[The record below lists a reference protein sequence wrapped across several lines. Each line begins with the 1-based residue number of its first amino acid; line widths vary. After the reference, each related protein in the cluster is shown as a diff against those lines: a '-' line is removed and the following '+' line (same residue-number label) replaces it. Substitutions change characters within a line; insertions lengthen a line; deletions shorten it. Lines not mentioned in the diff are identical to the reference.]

1 MPILIAIAVSTVVV
15 TTVLTL
21 VARRGRHSDPTDV
34 RTNPDTVA
42 TEVRRHPALR
52 RFLRQRRDASSA
64 TGLLLT
70 LALAAVAILTLV
82 VGSLLEMVQR
92 RQGFARWDDAAA
104 RWGAEHTTGTAETV
118 VRLITHLGST
128 PVVVTVMAL
137 VAVFELRRIPTRAA
151 PIFLATVAL
160 SELAVNNLIKVVVGR
175 ERPDIGPLVNAHGFS
190 FPSGHTAAAAASYA
204 AIVLVLGRRRSRRTR
219 GLLAGV
225 AGGITVAVASS
236 RVLLGAHWLT
246 DVIAGAAVGWVCFA
260 LCSIAFG
267 GRLLHFGEPVEEAE
281 AIAAGVGD
289 ELATMQGSPR

>member
-34 RTNPDTVA
+34 RADPDTLA

-52 RFLRQRRDASSA
+52 RFLRQRRDPSSV

-70 LALAAVAILTLV
+70 LALAAVAILSFS
-82 VGSLLEMVQR
+82 VGLLLEMVQTR
-92 RQGFARWDDAAA
+92 RGFARWDDAAA
-104 RWGAEHTTGTAETV
+104 RWGAEHTTGGAETV

-128 PVVVTVMAL
+128 PVVVTVMAV
-137 VAVFELRRIPTRAA
+137 VAIVEFRRIRTRAA
-151 PIFLATVAL
+151 PIFLATVVL

-175 ERPDIGPLVNAHGFS
+175 KRPDIGPLVEAYGFS
-190 FPSGHTAAAAASYA
+190 FPSGHTAAAAAAYA
-204 AIVLVLGRRRSRRTR
+204 AIALVLGRRRSRRTR
-219 GLLAGV
+219 GLLAGL

-236 RVLLGAHWLT
+236 RVLLGAHWVT
-246 DVIAGAAVGWVCFA
+246 DVIAGAAVGWGCFA

-281 AIAAGVGD
+281 TIAGEAGD
-289 ELATMQGSPR
+289 ERATMQGSPR